1 MMKGLLWENENDK
14 LHIYLHILPTRVY
27 GITLL
32 YYLPLQYPAPSS
44 LNRIVAIFAGEH

>member
-27 GITLL
+27 GITL
-32 YYLPLQYPAPSS
+32 P
-44 LNRIVAIFAGEH
+44 